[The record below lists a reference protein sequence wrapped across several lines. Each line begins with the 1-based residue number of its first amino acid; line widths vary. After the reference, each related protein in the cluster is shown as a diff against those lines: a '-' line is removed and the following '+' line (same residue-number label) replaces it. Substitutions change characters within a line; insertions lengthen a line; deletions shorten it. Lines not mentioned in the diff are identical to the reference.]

1 MTAVSREKLL
11 NALINIGQDL
21 ASTVDLRELLDRI
34 LQVSRDIFGFENAII
49 RLLDAEGATLSTV
62 ASYGYPAEVTT
73 PALPV
78 DQGIMGRVAR
88 SRQPLLINDLRSVVD
103 YFPGIA
109 GARSELAVPML
120 VHDQLIGVFNVES
133 PRPDAFSSTDIE
145 PLLALAGQA
154 AIAIENARLYDKLR
168 QGSERYQRLHHL
180 NERILN
186 SASLGIYALDADLII
201 TAWNRRMAEIS
212 GVSGETAVGRQLFN
226 LFPALRDEDF
236 DERLQ
241 RVLTTGHSEKLQL
254 SHRDLSGTTRFEKR
268 RITPLKEADETIG
281 IVVIVEDITEFRQL
295 LDQTVHMEKLAEVGR
310 LTAALAHEVNSPLAI
325 IAYAAQLLAR
335 EEPLSDF
342 QQEIIA
348 RIAGETERLKGLTG
362 SLLSF
367 SRPQDEN
374 FVAIDL
380 NELLADILRLLR
392 FEILRHSIKLRE
404 DYGEIPLVEADANRL
419 KQVLINL
426 VMNAVQAMGTKGTL
440 TLTTRTHAEDYAE
453 ILLHDSG
460 PGIPAELRERI
471 FDPFFTTKADGE
483 GTGLGLYVCRHII
496 LEHQGTIEID
506 SSSESGTTVK
516 VTLPAKRLNKY

>member
-1 MTAVSREKLL
+1 MTATSREKLL

-21 ASTVDLRELLDRI
+21 ASTVDLPELLDRI
-34 LQVSRDIFGFENAII
+34 LQVSQEIFGFENAII
-49 RLLDAEGATLSTV
+49 RLIDTAGESLTTV
-62 ASYGYPAEVTT
+62 ASYGYPAEATI
-73 PALPV
+73 PPLPLS
-78 DQGIMGRVAR
+78 QGIMGRVAR
-88 SRQPLLINDLRSVVD
+88 SGQPLLVNDLRRESD
-103 YFPGIA
+103 YVPGIA

-120 VHDQLIGVFNVES
+120 VRDRLIGVFNVES
-133 PRPDAFSSTDIE
+133 PRPDAFSTADIA

-154 AIAIENARLYDKLR
+154 AIAIENARLYDNLR
-168 QGSERYQRLHHL
+168 LASERYQRLHHL

-186 SASLGIYALDADLII
+186 SASLGIYALDADLTI

-212 GVSGETAVGRQLFN
+212 GVSTETAVGRQLFN

-241 RVLTTGHSEKLQL
+241 RVLTTGQSEKLQL
-254 SHRDLSGTTRFEKR
+254 SHRDISGTTRFEKR
-268 RITPLKEADETIG
+268 RITPLKEEDETIG

-295 LDQTVHMEKLAEVGR
+295 LDQTVHMEKLAEIGR

-325 IAYAAQLLAR
+325 IAYAAQLLER
-335 EEPLSDF
+335 EEPISDF

-367 SRPQDEN
+367 SRTQEESFLP
-374 FVAIDL
+374 IDL
-380 NELLADILRLLR
+380 NNLLAEILRLLR
-392 FEILRHSIKLRE
+392 FEILRHSIELRE
-404 DYGEIPLVEADANRL
+404 EYGEVPMVEANANRL

-426 VMNAVQAMGTKGTL
+426 VMNAIQAMGSKGVL
-440 TLTTRTHAEDYAE
+440 TLTTRMNEEGQAT
-453 ILLHDSG
+453 ILLHDNG
-460 PGIPAELRERI
+460 PGIPAEVRERI

-506 SSSESGTTVK
+506 SSSEGTSVK
-516 VTLPAKRLNKY
+516 VTLPEKRLNKI